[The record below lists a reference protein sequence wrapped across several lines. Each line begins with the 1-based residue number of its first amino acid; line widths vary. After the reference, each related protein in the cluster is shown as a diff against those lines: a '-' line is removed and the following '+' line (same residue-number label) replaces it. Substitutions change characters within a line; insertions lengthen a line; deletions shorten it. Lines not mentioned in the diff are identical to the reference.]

1 MTIVKDVLR
10 IPAIGV
16 TLVHRSGY
24 FAQSL
29 DAEGRQLERPET
41 WSPEACLRP
50 LPVRVE
56 VPVEGRAVR
65 IKAWRFDIVGGS
77 GWVIPLVLLDTDVPE
92 NAEADRHLTDWLY
105 GGDDRYRL
113 AQEVVLGV
121 GGVRMLRALG
131 HLDVQKVHL
140 NEGHMLRQAASI
152 PVGDLLAAH
161 GVAKRRLVEL
171 VRDRTGRALG
181 EKALTIGFARRA
193 TQYKRADLVFSDL
206 KRLRALS
213 RIGKLQLVFA
223 GKAHP
228 RDGAG
233 KEIIQ
238 RIARAGREVGGE
250 VPVVYIENYDV
261 ELAKVLVS
269 GADLWL
275 NTPRRPLE
283 ASGTSGMKA
292 AHNGVPSLS
301 VLDGWWIEGH
311 VEGVTGWS
319 IGGSAAGPPG
329 GVSDAADAEDLY
341 AKLAVVLQLF
351 HGEPE
356 RWGAIMRMTIALNA
370 SFFNTHRMVQ
380 QYASSAYMS

>member
-1 MTIVKDVLR
+1 
-10 IPAIGV
+10 
-16 TLVHRSGY
+16 
-24 FAQSL
+24 
-29 DAEGRQLERPET
+29 
-41 WSPEACLRP
+41 
-50 LPVRVE
+50 
-56 VPVEGRAVR
+56 
-65 IKAWRFDIVGGS
+65 
-77 GWVIPLVLLDTDVPE
+77 
-92 NAEADRHLTDWLY
+92 
-105 GGDDRYRL
+105 
-113 AQEVVLGV
+113 
-121 GGVRMLRALG
+121 
-131 HLDVQKVHL
+131 
-140 NEGHMLRQAASI
+140 
-152 PVGDLLAAH
+152 VGDLLAAH
-161 GVAKRRLVEL
+161 AETKRRLVEIAQEHS
-171 VRDRTGRALG
+171 GRALD

-193 TQYKRADLVFSDL
+193 TQYKRADLVFSDPQ
-206 KRLRALS
+206 RLRALS

-228 RDGAG
+228 RDAAG

-238 RIARAGREVGGE
+238 RIVRAGRELGSE
-250 VPVVYIENYDV
+250 VPVVYLENYDL
-261 ELAKVLVS
+261 ELAKALVS

-319 IGGSAAGPPG
+319 IGGSAPSG
-329 GVSDAADAEDLY
+329 GVSDDTTDAEDLY
-341 AKLAVVLQLF
+341 AKLALVLQLF

-380 QYASSAYMS
+380 QYASSAYMSS